1 MGDAL
6 RIVTTGLH
14 GGHPALDFVNTLD
27 WRDRPVAEGGPE
39 EMLVSYE
46 ALLTCWRRLG
56 VVSAATATKLDGEAA
71 RHPARAA
78 AALGEA
84 LELREAMHRLARA
97 VQQGKA
103 TRSADLDVLNRYL
116 LRYPEGRVIAA
127 SGGRLGWKAHG
138 DGLELGS
145 PLGAVA
151 RLGADLLVTAEPASI
166 RRCAGPGCGWLF
178 HDTSP
183 NKRRRWC
190 SMEGCGNR
198 AKARR
203 HYQRHKV

>member
-27 WRDRPVAEGGPE
+27 WRDRPVVEGGPE
-39 EMLVSYE
+39 EMLVSYD

-56 VVSAATATKLDGEAA
+56 VVGAATATKLEGEAA
-71 RHPARAA
+71 RHPTRAA

-103 TRSADLDVLNRYL
+103 TRQADLDVLNRCL

-138 DGLELGS
+138 AGLELGS

-166 RRCAGPGCGWLF
+166 RCCAGPGCGWLF

-203 HYQRHKV
+203 HYQRHKG

>member
-6 RIVTTGLH
+6 RIVSTGLH

-27 WRDRPVAEGGPE
+27 WRDRAVVEGGPE
-39 EMLVSYE
+39 EMLVSYN

-56 VVSAATATKLDGEAA
+56 IVSAATATKLEGEAA
-71 RHPARAA
+71 RHPTKAA
-78 AALGEA
+78 VVLTEA
-84 LELREAMHRLARA
+84 LDLREALHRLAQA
-97 VQQGKA
+97 VRQGKA
-103 TRSADLDVLNRYL
+103 IRLADLEVLNRCL
-116 LRYPEGRVIAA
+116 LRYPEERVIAA
-127 SGGRLGWKAHG
+127 SGARLGWKAHG

-151 RLGADLLVTAEPASI
+151 RLGADLLLTAEPASI
-166 RRCAGPGCGWLF
+166 RCCAGPGCGWLF

-190 SMEGCGNR
+190 SMESCGNR

-203 HYQRHKV
+203 HYQRHKA